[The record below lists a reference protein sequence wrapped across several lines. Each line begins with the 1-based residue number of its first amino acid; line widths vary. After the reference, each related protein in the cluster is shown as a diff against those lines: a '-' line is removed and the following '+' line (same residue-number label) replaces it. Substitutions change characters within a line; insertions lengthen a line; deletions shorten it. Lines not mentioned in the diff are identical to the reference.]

1 VSRPLDPARTARWV
15 LVAAGGGDLR
25 TYPLPAGVEL
35 ILGRDLDC
43 DVVLNHHRVS
53 RRHARLSVAGAGD
66 ALAIEDLGSRNGTRV
81 GAALEPN
88 QPWPV
93 RAGDAI
99 WIGPFQLTAVRGA
112 FHRPPSLVVEDP
124 QALVPPQGL
133 VSIARGGASVLI
145 HGEPGTAKRP
155 LAEALHRLSGRGGRF
170 VAIDCTE
177 IEPELLEGELFGDE
191 RGGSRPGALEAADE
205 GTVLLE
211 GISELP
217 PPLQTRLLHAIE
229 SREAVRVGGAAPF
242 AVRARLVCTT
252 HRDLLASIEAGAF
265 RLDLYY
271 RIAGAAVT
279 LRIPGAE
286 LGPEEEAERR
296 RILDA
301 LDQCSGNQA
310 RAAKLLGVT
319 RAELATKLLSYRIAR
334 PPRPRK

>member
-1 VSRPLDPARTARWV
+1 VSRPPGLPRTARWV

-43 DVVLNHHRVS
+43 DVVLDHHRVS

-66 ALAIEDLGSRNGTRV
+66 TLAIEDLGSRNGTRV
-81 GAALEPN
+81 GEALEPN

-99 WIGPFQLTAVRGA
+99 WIGPFTLTAVRGA
-112 FHRPPSLVVEDP
+112 LQHPPSLVVEDP
-124 QALVPPQGL
+124 QALVPPQPL
-133 VSIARGGASVLI
+133 VTIARGGANVLI
-145 HGEPGTAKRP
+145 RGEPGTAKRP

-170 VAIDCTE
+170 VALDCTE
-177 IEPELLEGELFGDE
+177 IGPELLEGELFGDE
-191 RGGSRPGALEAADE
+191 RGGPRVGALEEAGE

-229 SREAVRVGGAAPF
+229 RREAARVGGGEPF
-242 AVRARLVCTT
+242 AVRARLVCGT

-271 RIAGAAVT
+271 RIAGASLT
-279 LRIPGAE
+279 IRIPRAE

-310 RAAKLLGVT
+310 RAAKLLGIT
-319 RAELATKLLSYRIAR
+319 RAELAAKLLSYRITL